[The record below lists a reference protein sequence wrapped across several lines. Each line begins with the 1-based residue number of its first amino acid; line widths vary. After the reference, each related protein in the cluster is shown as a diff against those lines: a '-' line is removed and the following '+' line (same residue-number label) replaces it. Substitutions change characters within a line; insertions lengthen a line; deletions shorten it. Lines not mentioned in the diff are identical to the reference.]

1 MMTAEQNYRL
11 LEEIDA
17 NRRFLLQAYLSN
29 SALRAIA
36 EKNAALKRGNW
47 CETPAHRSAQGDAC
61 GGWPDSLPPGPAA
74 VDGKK
79 VP

>member
-29 SALRAIA
+29 PALQALAEESAGLKWGDWR
-36 EKNAALKRGNW
+36 ESAALPGAENDERIGRLARR
-47 CETPAHRSAQGDAC
+47 PANADF
-61 GGWPDSLPPGPAA
+61 
-74 VDGKK
+74 
-79 VP
+79 